1 MARKRDFE
9 AIFEVELEKLL
20 RRNQKKLTARDQ
32 VAAERN
38 ELTSARKR
46 GQLVGKLAK
55 SSVAKLRVKKQN

>member
-20 RRNQKKLTARDQ
+20 RRNQKKLAARDQ

-46 GQLVGKLAK
+46 GQLVGHFKF
-55 SSVAKLRVKKQN
+55 